1 MRSVHTDAYRA
12 VLEVLVA
19 ARRRAG
25 LTQQQVA
32 KRLRKPQSFV
42 SKYENGERR
51 LDVAEF
57 IGVLEIL
64 DQDPRVAMDEIL
76 ASEAFARRSGQRAVK
91 RSRRHP

>member
-32 KRLRKPQSFV
+32 SRLRKPQSFV

-57 IGVLEIL
+57 IGVLDL
-64 DQDPRVAMDEIL
+64 LGHDPRAAMDAIL
-76 ASEAFARRSGQRAVK
+76 ASDAFARRARRVAPK
-91 RSRRHP
+91 RSR

>member
-19 ARRRAG
+19 ARRRAR

-32 KRLRKPQSFV
+32 NRLRKPQSFV

-57 IGVLEIL
+57 IGVLDIL
-64 DQDPRVAMDEIL
+64 GHDPRTAMDAIL
-76 ASEAFARRSGQRAVK
+76 ASDAFARRLGRRAAKRGQR
-91 RSRRHP
+91 HP

>member
-19 ARRRAG
+19 ARARAG
-25 LTQQQVA
+25 LTQQHVA
-32 KRLRKPQSFV
+32 SRLRKPQSFV

-57 IGVLEIL
+57 IGVLAVL
-64 DQDPRVAMDEIL
+64 GHDPRAAMDEVL
-76 ASEAFARRSGQRAVK
+76 ASDAFVRKSGRRAAK